1 MTSKYLSG
9 VLILALSF
17 ALCLPVEAQSP
28 NVLAPGSTFG
38 PSKGEVVGIIVG
50 AAAVVAVVVFVV
62 IHYSKKR
69 SVTGCVNS
77 TENGMTI
84 ADEKDKRVY
93 KIVGDTLGVKPGD
106 RVKLHG
112 KKKKSNG
119 ADKTLV
125 WETEN
130 VTKDFG
136 ACRP

>member
-1 MTSKYLSG
+1 MPAS
-9 VLILALSF
+9 
-17 ALCLPVEAQSP
+17 AQSP

-50 AAAVVAVVVFVV
+50 AIAVVAVVMIVV

-69 SVTGCVNS
+69 SVTGCLNS
-77 TENGMTI
+77 TQNGMTI
-84 ADEKDKRVY
+84 ADEKDKQVY
-93 KIVGDTLGVKPGD
+93 KIVGDTLGVKLGD
-106 RVKLHG
+106 RMKLHD
-112 KKKKSNG
+112 KKQKSNG
-119 ADKTLV
+119 PDKTLA